1 MARRARRASGTRRPR
16 GPRPARRRAG
26 AAAARPIRRGG
37 RAAPRSRDPKSIPNA
52 SCSRSNQAPPM
63 PRIARPPLRWSSV
76 TASFAVSP
84 GLRNVFAPTIRP
96 SVARLV
102 TCDQP
107 ASTDQPSRIGP
118 SHGPTMLLRW
128 SQVHRLAAP
137 ACSARTA
144 ASRMDGQSAVCGH
157 RRNPI
162 LTGAGAAV
170 SAATSVVLEV
180 VVDAGDPHEE
190 GDPRLAAEQRDLR
203 LGRAPPGGSGGRA
216 PRCRRALARP
226 RSRPPRPRRRAR
238 PSGSRPRGR

>member
-1 MARRARRASGTRRPR
+1 MFHWSPYRASVRSVFF
-16 GPRPARRRAG
+16 GPRPADHDRQAALDGTRLDQRVVHPVRGALVVRDLLAVEQPPQEPHRLVEAVEPLPEARSEVDPEGLVLALEPG
-26 AAAARPIRRGG
+26 AADAEDRPAAR
-37 RAAPRSRDPKSIPNA
+37 
-52 SCSRSNQAPPM
+52 
-63 PRIARPPLRWSSV
+63 LRWSSV

-128 SQVHRLAAP
+128 SQVQRLAAP

-162 LTGAGAAV
+162 LTGAGAAGV
-170 SAATSVVLEV
+170 
-180 VVDAGDPHEE
+180 
-190 GDPRLAAEQRDLR
+190 
-203 LGRAPPGGSGGRA
+203 
-216 PRCRRALARP
+216 CRHL
-226 RSRPPRPRRRAR
+226 
-238 PSGSRPRGR
+238 SRPRGGRGRR